1 MAAQSGAHSK
11 YVCACDA
18 GLGELEIDGR
28 GIFKGDCRFP
38 ARRLSNPG
46 APRARSLSASHARRV
61 GKPGHIVSPLVIE
74 IAIQEDG
81 WKQAEFGWRNA
92 HVLAIAEGRRKIAFE
107 LPTVVGLPD
116 QIAERDTVA
125 IQVLLDARGED
136 GAESGRTL
144 LCEGPEQQAAANI
157 TGSVLNHWQVEAL
170 GLGPVMGDIV

>member
-1 MAAQSGAHSK
+1 MAAQSGAHSE

-46 APRARSLSASHARRV
+46 APCARSLSASHARRV

-81 WKQAEFGWRNA
+81 WKQAEFEWRAGSEPLGDLPRALIFLVGIEA
-92 HVLAIAEGRRKIAFE
+92 HEVKVQLIGVD
-107 LPTVVGLPD
+107 L
-116 QIAERDTVA
+116 
-125 IQVLLDARGED
+125 GEEVSP
-136 GAESGRTL
+136 ASK
-144 LCEGPEQQAAANI
+144 
-157 TGSVLNHWQVEAL
+157 VF
-170 GLGPVMGDIV
+170 